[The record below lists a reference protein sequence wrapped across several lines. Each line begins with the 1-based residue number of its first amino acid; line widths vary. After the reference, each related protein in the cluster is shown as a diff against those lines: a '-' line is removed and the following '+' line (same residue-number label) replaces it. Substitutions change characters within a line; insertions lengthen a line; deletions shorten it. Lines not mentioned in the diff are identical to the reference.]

1 MVETNAILA
10 INSLDRYITNQLE
23 TITRFRTSH
32 TAGTNQLQFLTP
44 EPDFPV
50 VGSSCRAG
58 AGLDIGTII
67 TAYDPVTGIIT
78 IDRPAA
84 STQVNV
90 SSIWLKIDTVS
101 NYNDNLESQYYKFPP
116 YANDFTIPSSGSLIY
131 GYIRKII
138 VSQVQIQYSVPTVI
152 LDKNDTLYISVS
164 NSPAAGF
171 TTYPIV
177 IPFGFYYADE
187 LAAILQQLIRA
198 ADAVR
203 FAGLLVTF
211 VPRNGFV
218 FNNSAANFTIAF
230 PLPESIRQGFFVSR
244 AVVNNVYKTYK
255 LLGINNDSRTFA
267 IIKTSAAYPEFLY
280 TPYVD
285 FYSDVLTN
293 YQKIKD
299 TNTSVTSPKGLVA
312 RVYLSGVGGVSTSS
326 SVGASGRAVGQLGT
340 EPFVMTADLNFPKV
354 IMWTAD
360 QTVTAIDFQVRDCY
374 GDLLPGAQQGF
385 NTEFQMTLLCT
396 EGDT

>member
-10 INSLDRYITNQLE
+10 INSLDRYIENQFMNV
-23 TITRFRTSH
+23 TRFRCST
-32 TAGTNQLQFLTP
+32 TAGSNQIQFTAADPDTPLIGSTCSSTNIGLL
-44 EPDFPV
+44 
-50 VGSSCRAG
+50 GS
-58 AGLDIGTII
+58 TI
-67 TAYDPVTGIIT
+67 TAYNPVTGIIT
-78 IDRPAA
+78 LDFPAL

-90 SSIWLKIDTVS
+90 LSIWRKIEIVS
-101 NYNDNLESQYYKFPP
+101 NYNNSLFMQYGREPP
-116 YANDFTIPSSGSLIY
+116 YANDFTIQSSGSLIY

-152 LDKNDTLYISVS
+152 LAKNDTFYISVS
-164 NSPAAGF
+164 AFPAAGIIS
-171 TTYPIV
+171 YPIV
-177 IPFGFYYADE
+177 IPYGFYYADE
-187 LAAILQQLIRA
+187 LAATLQQLIRA
-198 ADAVR
+198 RDAVR
-203 FAGLLVTF
+203 FAGFLVTF

-218 FNNSAANFTIAF
+218 FINSAANRNIAF
-230 PLPESIRQGFFVSR
+230 PFPEEVRETIFLSR
-244 AVVNNVYKTYK
+244 AQTDIIYKTYK
-255 LLGINNDSRTFA
+255 LLGINNRNEDFA
-267 IIKTSAAYPEFLY
+267 NIQTSAAYPEFLY
-280 TPYVD
+280 TPYID
-285 FYSDVLTN
+285 FYSNVLTN
-293 YQKIKD
+293 YQKVKD

-326 SVGASGRAVGQLGT
+326 SVGTTGRAVGQLGT

-374 GDLLPGAQQGF
+374 GDLLPGAQAGF